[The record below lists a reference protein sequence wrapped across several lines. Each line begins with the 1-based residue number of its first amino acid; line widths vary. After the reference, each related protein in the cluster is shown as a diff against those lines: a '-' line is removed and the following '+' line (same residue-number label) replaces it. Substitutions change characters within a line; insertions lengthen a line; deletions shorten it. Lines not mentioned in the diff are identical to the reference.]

1 MGFLRGTFRG
11 WLFLLDQVY
20 LEILLRLTWRG
31 RRKDGRAGRT
41 IGLASLRRR
50 FRIYLARLWFRLF
63 RRGRFGDGVAF
74 GG

>member
-31 RRKDGRAGRT
+31 R
-41 IGLASLRRR
+41 
-50 FRIYLARLWFRLF
+50 
-63 RRGRFGDGVAF
+63 
-74 GG
+74 